1 MRRVLLG
8 LVVLALAGC
17 QPDTASEVEIAL
29 VPWAGE
35 QSLSGLRAVLDE
47 GPPPVLDA
55 APPVTYQSDTAIPS
69 QADSA
74 PTMDPHA
81 APPAMDP
88 HAAPPIEKTGESEGS
103 IEAIEKADTPP
114 DEAPVSDRPARRRP
128 AEAPEVTRDSR
139 SGAVRSIDPPVSSG
153 LHRPAPRDAAP
164 NASRDNAERTE
175 RANRR
180 RNAEATDAPRNREH
194 PAPSGETKIVVKV
207 EVLGGS
213 TVPEPGSVPYDDC
226 LTTLKVR
233 VEEVVEGRF
242 RGGTMYV
249 LAPGMEHGRVNRMVA
264 NPTRGAKVVLTVRPL
279 SEMPDKQRM
288 MTADDYTSD
297 SAPRFVI
304 TDFRLGW

>member
-1 MRRVLLG
+1 MRRVALALA
-8 LVVLALAGC
+8 LFALAGC
-17 QPDTASEVEIAL
+17 EPDSAAEVEVAL

-47 GPPPVLDA
+47 GPPPVAD
-55 APPVTYQSDTAIPS
+55 PSDMAIRSQPS
-69 QADSA
+69 SA
-74 PTMDPHA
+74 PAMDPHA
-81 APPAMDP
+81 APTMDP
-88 HAAPPIEKTGESEGS
+88 HAAPPIEKTGESGGS

-114 DEAPVSDRPARRRP
+114 DEAPVSDRPVRRRP

-139 SGAVRSIDPPVSSG
+139 SGAVRSIDPPAGSG
-153 LHRPAPRDAAP
+153 LNRPAQRETAP
-164 NASRDNAERTE
+164 NASRDNTERAE

-194 PAPSGETKIVVKV
+194 PAEGGETKIVVKV

-226 LTTLKVR
+226 LTVLKVR

-242 RGGTMYV
+242 RGETMYV
-249 LAPGMEHGRVNRMVA
+249 LAPGMENGRVNRMVA
-264 NPTRGAKVVLTVRPL
+264 SPTRGAKVVLTVRPL
-279 SEMPDKQRM
+279 SEMPDKQRV

-297 SAPRFVI
+297 SAPRYVI